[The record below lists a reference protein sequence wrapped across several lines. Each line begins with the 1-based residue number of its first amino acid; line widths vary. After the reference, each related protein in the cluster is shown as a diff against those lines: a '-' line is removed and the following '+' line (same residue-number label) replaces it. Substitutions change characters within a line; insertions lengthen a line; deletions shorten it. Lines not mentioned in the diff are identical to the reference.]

1 MDSACSYEILINI
14 TPNVSYRAESLQW
27 TLCSVYSLFS
37 PLHQNLLFHVD
48 YLMNNKEYP
57 GLNLLILINSRKELL
72 MKLILKVLMM
82 TTFMF
87 IVNAIMLV
95 CPGCGHNTFS
105 EIKTVGLDA
114 TIPVYSTPVGVRV
127 GQSEITMAAVR
138 GNTSFSS
145 QSTTGGGLLATTA
158 GTGKVHV
165 LKSGPQV
172 NEGYIKDIM
181 TSPDVPAEA
190 KVVIA
195 KHYLTT
201 PAPEVQ
207 PAVTKTLGAATGS
220 GDTPPKVEPI
230 RTGVD
235 NVVDKVAEAAPKVV
249 PPIADATK
257 EVVNNTVT
265 TVGDTATST
274 MDNVKSI
281 VRWVV
286 IALVF
291 IIVLAGIIYITQYI
305 KKHKKTKQSQEP
317 VETTT
322 DTQDNK

>member
-1 MDSACSYEILINI
+1 
-14 TPNVSYRAESLQW
+14 
-27 TLCSVYSLFS
+27 
-37 PLHQNLLFHVD
+37 
-48 YLMNNKEYP
+48 
-57 GLNLLILINSRKELL
+57 
-72 MKLILKVLMM
+72 MKLIFKTLIM

-87 IVNAIMLV
+87 IVNVIILL

-181 TSPDVPAEA
+181 LSPEVPAEA
-190 KVVIA
+190 KVAIA
-195 KHYLTT
+195 KTYLTT
-201 PAPEVQ
+201 PAPEIS
-207 PAVTKTLGAATGS
+207 PAATSTLGAATGS
-220 GDTPPKVEPI
+220 GAEPPKVQPI
-230 RTGVD
+230 RTGID
-235 NVVDKVAEAAPKVV
+235 NVVDKVAEVTPKVV

-274 MDNVKSI
+274 VSDVKSI

-286 IALVF
+286 VALVF
-291 IIVLAGIIYITQYI
+291 IVVLAGIIYVTQYI
-305 KKHKKTKQSQEP
+305 KKHKKTKQSLNPTQSDPE
-317 VETTT
+317 TT
-322 DTQDNK
+322 DTQANQ